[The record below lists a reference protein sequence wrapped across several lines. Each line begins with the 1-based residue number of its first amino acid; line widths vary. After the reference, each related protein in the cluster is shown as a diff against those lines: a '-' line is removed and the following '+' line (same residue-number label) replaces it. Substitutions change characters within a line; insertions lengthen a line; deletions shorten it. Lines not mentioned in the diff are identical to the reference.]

1 MNKTLLFLLL
11 NVLSL
16 GILCGQSSQNIRG
29 IVYDKQ
35 SNIPIE
41 YATVAVLNSK
51 VPLGVSTDSLGQ
63 FKIQNVPI
71 GRYDIQVTLIGYNP
85 IITFGYC
92 RCYCRRNEHPI

>member
-16 GILCGQSSQNIRG
+16 GILYAQSSQNIRG
-29 IVYDKQ
+29 VVYDKE
-35 SNIPIE
+35 SNNPIE

-51 VPLGVSTDSLGQ
+51 IPLGVSTDSLGQ

-71 GRYDIQVTLIGYNP
+71 GRYDVNNNP
-85 IITFGYC
+85 KVP
-92 RCYCRRNEHPI
+92 H